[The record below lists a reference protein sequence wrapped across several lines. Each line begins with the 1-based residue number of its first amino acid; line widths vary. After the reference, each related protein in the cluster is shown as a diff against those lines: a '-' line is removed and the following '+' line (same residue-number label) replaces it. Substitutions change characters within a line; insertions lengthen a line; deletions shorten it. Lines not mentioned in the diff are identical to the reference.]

1 VIQDIL
7 NACVL
12 GSIYLLFALGISLTW
27 ATIGV
32 LNFAHGAV
40 FMFSAFTA
48 HLIGETARLPIVLYA
63 VIAAAAGAVMSAL
76 IQVLVFAPIQRRA
89 RDHRTAETQ
98 ILIGGVGVASIP
110 VGIAAY
116 ITKSGSFGFDL
127 TGQNPVF
134 EIAGLRFTLIGT
146 TILVLALLIS
156 LGTAFWIRRSRTG
169 LALRAIGV
177 DHETA
182 RLMGVDER
190 RLAIGTMAVAGLL
203 SGLAGALL
211 TVHLVAIDPTTGDGF
226 LIKAFAAIVLGG
238 VGSVLGVVLGTFV
251 LAFAE
256 TFTILAGYGSWSS
269 AISFALIFVVL
280 LIRPQGFFGRK
291 EVTRA

>member
-1 VIQDIL
+1 MLQDIL

-48 HLIGETARLPIVLYA
+48 HLVGGTVALPIALYA
-63 VIAAAAGAVMSAL
+63 VIAAATGAIMSVL

-89 RDHRTAETQ
+89 RDHHTAETQ
-98 ILIGGVGVASIP
+98 ILIGGIGVASIP

-116 ITKSGSFGFDL
+116 ITKSGSFGFDA

-134 EIAGLRFTLIGT
+134 QIAGLRFTVVGT

-156 LGTAFWIRRSRTG
+156 LGTAAWIKRSRTG

-256 TFTILAGYGSWSS
+256 TFTILAGYGSWSN
-269 AISFALIFVVL
+269 AIAFALIFAIL

-291 EVTRA
+291 EVKRA